1 MRKKAIIETQQRKK
15 RKNYMKNTRWHLKAL
30 ALLMALLLFL
40 CSYATAAGAAGTGAN
55 PTQAQRDFIAR
66 VGALASADMERS
78 GVLASLT
85 VAQAILESGW
95 GTSALTKKAN
105 ALFGIKADSRWK
117 GRVYSKTTQEC
128 YNGVTFVKETA
139 LFRAYDSWEHS
150 VSDHSA
156 FLLSSS
162 RYAAVI
168 GERNYKKACAAIQK
182 AGYAT
187 DPGYAEKLTR
197 LIETY
202 GLTAY
207 DGGIAAGETTKGN
220 AGNLRPILKMVAKAV
235 RCGVKKGVRSD

>member
-1 MRKKAIIETQQRKK
+1 MKHT
-15 RKNYMKNTRWHLKAL
+15 RKNLKAL

-40 CSYATAAGAAGTGAN
+40 CSYATAAGAAGAS
-55 PTQAQRDFIAR
+55 PTQAQKDFIAR
-66 VGALASADMERS
+66 VGALASADMNRS

-95 GTSALTKKAN
+95 GASALTKNAN

-117 GRVYSKTTQEC
+117 GRVYSASTKEC
-128 YNGVTFVKETA
+128 YDGVNFVTETA
-139 LFRAYDSWEHS
+139 VFRAYDSWEQS

-156 FLLSSS
+156 FLLASA

-168 GERNYKKACAAIQK
+168 GERDYKKACAAIHK

-187 DPGYAEKLTR
+187 DPGYTEKLVR

-207 DGGIAAGETTKGN
+207 DIADTYEIYTVSKGDSLWSIAKKKLGKGERYTEIKTLNKLTSDTIKAGQK
-220 AGNLRPILKMVAKAV
+220 LKLPK
-235 RCGVKKGVRSD
+235 